1 MTLDDLKWGSVLG
14 ELSPEALQ
22 QIAADP
28 INCSQYQFALG
39 NTGVVPGKLFEYL
52 ANEEAK
58 HKEEL
63 EKLYYETVHAG
74 GV

>member
-1 MTLDDLKWGSVLG
+1 MIPDLGDNPDDQSVLQYAMG
-14 ELSPEALQ
+14 REHLAMTHYRALADST
-22 QIAADP
+22 AAGP
-28 INCSQYQFALG
+28 I
-39 NTGVVPGKLFEYL
+39 KELFEYL

-63 EKLYYETVHAG
+63 EKLYYETVHSG

>member
-1 MTLDDLKWGSVLG
+1 MATGIGPIRRAPHYPPARRTHTSRQLQG
-14 ELSPEALQ
+14 ELF
-22 QIAADP
+22 D
-28 INCSQYQFALG
+28 N
-39 NTGVVPGKLFEYL
+39 L

-63 EKLYYETVHAG
+63 EKLYYETVHSG